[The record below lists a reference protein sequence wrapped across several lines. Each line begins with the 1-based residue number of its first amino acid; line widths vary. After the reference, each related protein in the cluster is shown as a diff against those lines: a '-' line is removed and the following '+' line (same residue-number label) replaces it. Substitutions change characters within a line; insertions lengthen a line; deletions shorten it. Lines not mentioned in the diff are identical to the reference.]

1 MNKFRLLFLFFITV
15 FLCVTGGLGRIY
27 TLDGAGYVINAL
39 VSAIIAH
46 SLVEAILDLSKGDK

>member
-39 VSAIIAH
+39 VSSIIAH